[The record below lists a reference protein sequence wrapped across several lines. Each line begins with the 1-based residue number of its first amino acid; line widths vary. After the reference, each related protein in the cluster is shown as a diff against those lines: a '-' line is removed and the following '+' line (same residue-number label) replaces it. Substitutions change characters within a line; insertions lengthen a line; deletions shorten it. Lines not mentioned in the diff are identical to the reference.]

1 MHPLLQ
7 VLELAPRAGADSSVH
22 ELHPIRASAPS
33 ASRALPC
40 LLSLGLTSLLVFGIA
55 QSRFDSS
62 SLQSIQGAVVQ
73 AGRSVAVLLAEPV
86 ERSGFLPPARNLVG
100 PRPAG
105 GAGHAEG
112 TSTLDPRLTRLTTAT
127 AMPSE
132 AIDPASLSTLPTAD
146 RAFLSLNPA
155 LPIQAG
161 GNGLAKG
168 AGRDAALGPGGRFG
182 PATGVAVPDHR
193 LIPTHQVALLHRLGP
208 GEAVA
213 AREPVRVRLTIGADG
228 VTQQAIALSGPSFLR
243 DEAIKAA
250 LQWRFEPL
258 GAHGLEAPL
267 SLTLTFY
274 PRFL

>member
-1 MHPLLQ
+1 MHPLLN
-7 VLELAPRAGADSSVH
+7 VLKLAPLVGESSSVH
-22 ELHPIRASAPS
+22 DLRPIRASAPN
-33 ASRALPC
+33 ASRTLPC
-40 LLSLGLTSLLVFGIA
+40 MLSLGLTSLLMFGIA

-86 ERSGFLPPARNLVG
+86 ERSGFPPPARNLVG
-100 PRPAG
+100 PRAAG

-112 TSTLDPRLTRLTTAT
+112 TSTLDPRLARLTTAT

-146 RAFLSLNPA
+146 RAFLSLNLA
-155 LPIQAG
+155 LPLQAG
-161 GNGLAKG
+161 GNGLTRG
-168 AGRDAALGPGGRFG
+168 TGRDAALGPGGRFR

-193 LIPTHQVALLHRLGP
+193 LIPIHQVPLFHRLGP

-213 AREPVRVRLTIGADG
+213 ARQPVRVRLTIGADG
-228 VTQQAIALSGPSFLR
+228 VTQRAIALSGPTFLR
-243 DEAIKAA
+243 DEAVKAA

-267 SLTLTFY
+267 ALTLTFY